1 MEKKNGLNI
10 MFFVIPTILFMNL
23 CCTSVNDSADKGVLL
38 KTDREFSDMSVKE
51 GMFRAFLSY
60 MADDGVILRDN
71 SYPSVGIETLRKYYS
86 GKSDTSFI
94 LSWEPTFE
102 KIARSGDLGYTYGI
116 WTNTVKQ
123 SGAVTKGTYAT
134 TWEKQKDGTWK
145 FVLDLGTQGLP
156 DAAGN

>member
-23 CCTSVNDSADKGVLL
+23 CCSSGNDSPEKGVLL

-60 MADDGVILRDN
+60 IADDGVILRDN
-71 SYPSVGIETLRKYYS
+71 SYPSVGKNTLLEYYS

-94 LSWEPTFE
+94 LSWKPAFE
-102 KIARSGDLGYTYGI
+102 KIAKSGDLGYTYGI
-116 WTNTVKQ
+116 WTNTIKQ
-123 SGAVTKGTYAT
+123 SGSVTKGTYAT
-134 TWEKQKDGTWK
+134 TWEKQNDGSWK

-156 DAAGN
+156 DPAK